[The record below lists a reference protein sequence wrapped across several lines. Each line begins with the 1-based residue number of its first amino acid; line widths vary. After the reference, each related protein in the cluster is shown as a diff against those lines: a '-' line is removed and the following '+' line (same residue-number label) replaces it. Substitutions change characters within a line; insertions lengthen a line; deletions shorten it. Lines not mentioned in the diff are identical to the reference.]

1 MKKEAIGK
9 LLTGLVFCTIL
20 AGACSKSSTTPIY
33 TADCS
38 GAAKT
43 YSKDALPVIN
53 SACVS
58 CHSEYSTY
66 SGIANDKEAIR
77 MTIVNG
83 SMPTKTTLTSAQK
96 NSVVCWIDSGAP
108 NN

>member
-1 MKKEAIGK
+1 MNIEKIRIPAM
-9 LLTGLVFCTIL
+9 LLVIITVL

-38 GAAKT
+38 GAAKS
-43 YSKDALPVIN
+43 YSQDALPVIN

-66 SGIANDKEAIR
+66 NGIAADKDAIR
-77 MTIVNG
+77 MTIING
-83 SMPTKTTLTSAQK
+83 SMPTKTTLTATQK
-96 NSVVCWIDSGAP
+96 NNVVCWIDSGAP